1 MSNAAMISATFED
14 VDKAKIDP
22 QNGDALD
29 LTSRFLQAAD
39 QLAQW
44 ERTEFPVYHSPLWW
58 PVTTAGGETY
68 LWFQDLAVANCTT
81 YFWAFRIICL
91 TNIRQLRI
99 EFPSLLLLD
108 IDIDGK
114 SPESIEVTQ
123 EIIQLSNQIIQS
135 MEFLTQEEMGVYG
148 VASAALPLQIAFGV
162 LSDMGS
168 DSEAGSKPYLK
179 TIKKIIDKGYKECLL
194 YGIPTEEVK

>member
-1 MSNAAMISATFED
+1 FLADDDWKSEPFRIFPAIPLQSLMSNAAMISATFED
-14 VDKAKIDP
+14 LDKAKIDP

-29 LTSRFLQAAD
+29 LMSRFLQAAD

-44 ERTEFPVYHSPLWW
+44 ERTEFPVYQSPLWW

-114 SPESIEVTQ
+114 S
-123 EIIQLSNQIIQS
+123 
-135 MEFLTQEEMGVYG
+135 
-148 VASAALPLQIAFGV
+148 
-162 LSDMGS
+162 
-168 DSEAGSKPYLK
+168 
-179 TIKKIIDKGYKECLL
+179 
-194 YGIPTEEVK
+194 